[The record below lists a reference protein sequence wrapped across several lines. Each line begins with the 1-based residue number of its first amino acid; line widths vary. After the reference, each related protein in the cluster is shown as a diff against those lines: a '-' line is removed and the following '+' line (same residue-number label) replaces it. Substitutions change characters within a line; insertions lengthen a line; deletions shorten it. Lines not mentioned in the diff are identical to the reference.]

1 MDSERL
7 NDRPDWG
14 KTVVKPLPPL
24 GTSGDDVERAGVA
37 KTVVEAHVTA
47 EPPPPE
53 VTVAAPVATASPQ
66 EPVPTDGRRC
76 AKVPVLPTLP
86 SLLEEPHTPLIHRDL
101 SWLQFNDRVLDEA
114 RPSSGNPLLERV
126 KFLAISAANLDEFFM
141 IRFASLGRRIR
152 QLARGADGKQTE
164 SALRLVQIRNAILET
179 VAKFVAR
186 QEEVLD
192 LLVAELAEENI
203 FLVKECALAE
213 ETRLLG
219 RRVFESQILPKL
231 SAPETFDPAKLSR
244 LENFKIAVYFPDG
257 LCFRV
262 SRTLPSVLSARSED
276 GRLFFFFLDDLL
288 LTHLGPSF
296 GIVGTP
302 GAVRITRDA
311 DFTVDIGDGD
321 PSSIP
326 DRVRQGIGDRE
337 SGVPVRLQ
345 YVGRMIPDKLESAR
359 TMLKLVS
366 GQILPGP
373 GTLCLHGLWS
383 LVNFRAPE
391 MLVENPVLRH
401 PVHAAS
407 IPPDFHA
414 DDLFG
419 SLRAHDYLLHHP
431 YDSFDAYLRL
441 LERAA
446 VDPAVEEISLTIY
459 RVDRGSPI
467 IESLKQAVANG
478 KRVRAIVELRA
489 RFDESRNLEVADEL
503 RRAGVSVSFGFGK
516 LKLHAKVTLIGRRE
530 NGELRRYTHLSTG
543 NYNAATAR
551 LYTDMAIVT
560 GNREV
565 GQDAATF
572 FEAASQAKIPHAFK
586 RLVSAPMAL
595 HRRLLAHINAE
606 IEAAQRGVPT
616 RIFAKVNA
624 LVDEQVIGE
633 LYRASQAGVRV
644 DLVVRGACSLIPQVK
659 GLSDNIRVI
668 SIVDRFLEHSRIYWF
683 GSQSAMYL
691 SSADWMPRNFFSRLE
706 LAFPVLDPAI
716 YAYIERVVVPTYMD
730 DTVKARELSPQGVW
744 KRRAPSATRVASGR
758 VRSQFVFE
766 RLAEKRY
773 DGTPLHR

>member
-1 MDSERL
+1 VELRALGKAAVLDGDATPPKERL
-7 NDRPDWG
+7 S
-14 KTVVKPLPPL
+14 L
-24 GTSGDDVERAGVA
+24 SGAREVA
-37 KTVVEAHVTA
+37 ES
-47 EPPPPE
+47 
-53 VTVAAPVATASPQ
+53 PVSHS
-66 EPVPTDGRRC
+66 RWHM
-76 AKVPVLPTLP
+76 PVLPTLP
-86 SLLEEPHTPLIHRDL
+86 SLLEEPHKPFIHRDL

-114 RPSSGNPLLERV
+114 GPSSGNPLLERV
-126 KFLAISAANLDEFFM
+126 KFLAISASNLDEFFM

-152 QLARGADGKQTE
+152 QRARAADGGGAE
-164 SALRLVQIRNAILET
+164 SAARLVQIRDAILET

-192 LLVAELAEENI
+192 LLVAELAEEHI
-203 FLVKECALAE
+203 HLVKECALSE
-213 ETRLLG
+213 ETCLLG
-219 RRVFESQILPKL
+219 RRVFESHVLPRL
-231 SAPETFDPAKLSR
+231 SAPETFDPVKLLQ
-244 LENFKIAVYFPDG
+244 LENLKIAVCFPNG

-262 SRTLPSVLSARSED
+262 SRTLPSVLPARSED

-288 LTHLGPSF
+288 LTHLGPCF
-296 GIVGTP
+296 GIAGVP
-302 GAVRITRDA
+302 GAVRLTRDA

-337 SGVPVRLQ
+337 RGVPVRLQ
-345 YVGRMIPDKLESAR
+345 YVGRIVPEQLESAR
-359 TMLKLVS
+359 TTLKLVA

-373 GTLCLHGLWS
+373 GTLGLHGLWS
-383 LVNFRAPE
+383 LVRFRAPE
-391 MLVENPVLRH
+391 MLVENPKLRY
-401 PVHAAS
+401 PAHAALV
-407 IPPDFHA
+407 PKEFDGE
-414 DDLFG
+414 DLFA
-419 SLRAHDYLLHHP
+419 SLRARDYLLHHP
-431 YDSFDAYLRL
+431 YDSFDAYLRV
-441 LERAA
+441 LERASE
-446 VDPAVEEISLTIY
+446 DPAVEEIALTIY

-467 IESLKQAVANG
+467 IESLKNAAARG

-503 RRAGVSVSFGFGK
+503 RRAGVYVSFGFGR
-516 LKLHAKVTLIGRRE
+516 LKLHAKVTLISRRE

-551 LYTDMAIVT
+551 LYTDMAILT
-560 GNREV
+560 GNAEI

-572 FEAASQAKIPHAFK
+572 FEAASQGKIPHTFK
-586 RLVSAPMAL
+586 RLVSAPTGL
-595 HRRLLAHINAE
+595 HRRLLSHIGAE
-606 IEAAQRGVPT
+606 IEAAKRGLPT
-616 RIFAKVNA
+616 GIFAKVNA

-683 GSQSAMYL
+683 RSQSAMYL

-744 KRRAPSATRVASGR
+744 KRRAPSAARLSKGR
-758 VRSQFVFE
+758 VRSQFVFA
-766 RLAEKRY
+766 RLAENGY
-773 DGTPLHR
+773 DGTPLLR